1 MPTVINTNF
10 AASTAAYNLSRTHQ
24 DNQRSLTRLSSGS
37 KINSSMDDAA
47 GLAVSMKMDSQIRN
61 LGALDKNLSNAKSF
75 LETQDGALRTV
86 AKILQRIEELETL
99 KEDVTKNG
107 GDISLYDREISQLE
121 DEFTNIRESTFNG
134 VRLFSPTR
142 DMDSIPASTSPLDSS
157 EIDLFRPPL
166 PFKTDPLEVVF
177 IVDRSGSMGSY
188 WDSVKNNIDKFVDFL
203 NANPNIKNWSA
214 KIVGYP
220 DPTNPASG
228 LNHPFVNDAA
238 SLRAQVDAL
247 PQHSVGQGEPLIE
260 ALDAVVNS
268 GWSSQTTSK
277 KAIIAITDEPITET
291 AFALSNRN
299 QVAQQIKNQNIDF
312 SLLTEGYSGGSN
324 SDPQYNYLTDDLISA
339 SGGKLLDLTDSFS
352 QPANLFTNL
361 ASQVATQQVPV
372 TLDLVAQYI
381 AQNGATQSALN
392 TAIDRTKTNVLNLSS
407 AKSRILDV
415 DVAQESTQLARTN
428 VLLQA
433 GTAMLAQA
441 NQSAKSILSLIMQ
454 N

>member
-1 MPTVINTNF
+1 MIINTNTS
-10 AASTAAYNLSRTHQ
+10 ASLASYNLNKTKQ
-24 DNQRSLTRLSSGS
+24 DHDRSLTRLSSGS
-37 KINSSMDDAA
+37 RINSSYDDAA

-61 LGALDKNLSNAKSF
+61 LDALNKNLANAKSF
-75 LETQDGALRTV
+75 LETQDGALRIV
-86 AKILQRIEELETL
+86 AKILQRIEELEML
-99 KEDVTKNG
+99 KKDVTKNAG
-107 GDISLYDREISQLE
+107 YIALYDTEIAQLQ

-134 VRLFSPTR
+134 VRLFSPTK
-142 DMDSIPASTSPLDSS
+142 DIDSIPASTYPLDAS
-157 EIDLFRPPL
+157 EINLYRPPL

-177 IVDRSGSMGSY
+177 IVDRSGSMSSY
-188 WDSVKNNIDKFVDFL
+188 WNSVKNNIDKFVDFL

-220 DPTNPASG
+220 HPTNPASG
-228 LNHPFVNDAA
+228 LNHAFVNDAA

-268 GWSSQTTSK
+268 GWSSQATSK
-277 KAIIAITDEPITET
+277 KAIIAITDEPITES

-312 SLLTEGYSGGSN
+312 SLLTEGYSGGSM
-324 SDPQYNYLTDDLISA
+324 SSQYNYLTDDLISE
-339 SGGKLLDLTDSFS
+339 SGGRLLDLTDSFS

-361 ASQVATQQVPV
+361 ASQVTTQQVPV

-381 AQNGATQSALN
+381 AQNGATQSEIN
-392 TAIDRTKTNVLNLSS
+392 TAIDRTKTNSLNLTA

-415 DVAQESTQLARTN
+415 DVAQESSQLARTK
-428 VLLQA
+428 VLLEA
-433 GTAMLAQA
+433 GTVMLAQA
-441 NQSAKSILSLIMQ
+441 NQRMDSILRLIQ
-454 N
+454 LN

>member
-1 MPTVINTNF
+1 MSTVINTNP
-10 AASTAAYNLSRTHQ
+10 AATIASYNLKKTSQEHE
-24 DNQRSLTRLSSGS
+24 RSLNRLSSGS
-37 KINSSMDDAA
+37 RINSSYDDAA

-61 LGALDKNLSNAKSF
+61 LDALDKNLANAKSF
-75 LETQDGALRTV
+75 LETQDGALRIV
-86 AKILQRIEELETL
+86 AKILQRIEELEVL
-99 KEDVTKNG
+99 KKDVTRNT
-107 GDISLYDREISQLE
+107 GDIALYDTEIAQLQ

-134 VRLFSPTR
+134 VRLFSPTK
-142 DMDSIPASTSPLDSS
+142 DMDSIPASTYPLDSS
-157 EIDLFRPPL
+157 EINLYRPPL

-177 IVDRSGSMGSY
+177 IVDRSGSMTSY

-268 GWSSQTTSK
+268 GWSSQATSK

-299 QVAQQIKNQNIDF
+299 QVAQEIKNQNIDF
-312 SLLTEGYSGGSN
+312 SLLTEGYSGGSA
-324 SDPQYNYLTDDLISA
+324 SSQYNYLTDDLISE
-339 SGGKLLDLTDSFS
+339 SGGRLLDLTDSFS
-352 QPANLFTNL
+352 QPTNLFTNL
-361 ASQVATQQVPV
+361 ASQVATQQAPV

-381 AQNGATQSALN
+381 AQNGATQSEIN
-392 TAIDRTKTNVLNLSS
+392 TAIDRTKTNSLNLTS

-415 DVAQESTQLARTN
+415 DVAQESSQLARTK
-428 VLLQA
+428 VLLEA

-441 NQSAKSILSLIMQ
+441 NQSTQSILRLLQ
-454 N
+454 LN